1 MNQYET
7 NAIKQKFI
15 QEKYE
20 IVDFEEK
27 ADIYIVNTCTVT
39 NMSDRKSRQILRH
52 AKQINKESILVVI
65 GCYAQVAKEE
75 LEKLEEIDLILGN
88 NEKKDIINY
97 INQLIEENKKIQI
110 TDVMHQKEYLEFE
123 NPTCVDKTRAVVKIQ
138 DGCDRF
144 CTYCII
150 PYARGRVRS
159 RKIENIVEEITDIA
173 KQGIQEI
180 VITGIH
186 IGSYGKDLKE
196 KISLID
202 VLKEINKIDGIKRV
216 RLGSLEP
223 KTITQKFLSELIKLE
238 KICHHFHLSLQSG
251 CDDTLERMNRKYST
265 KEFKEA
271 VELIREKYSD
281 VLLTADVI
289 VGFPGETEKEFETTY
304 RFLEDIKFYKIHV
317 FKYSKRKGTKASVMP
332 DQILPEKQN
341 ERSNK
346 LIELSNKVQEEY
358 NKKYIGKQVK
368 VLIEEKEGKY
378 YKGHTSNYMM
388 IYVESQENLENKII
402 DVKITKIE
410 KNKTIAEI

>member
-1 MNQYET
+1 
-7 NAIKQKFI
+7 
-15 QEKYE
+15 
-20 IVDFEEK
+20 
-27 ADIYIVNTCTVT
+27 
-39 NMSDRKSRQILRH
+39 MSDRKSRQVLRH
-52 AKQINKESILVVI
+52 AKQINKDSILVVI

-75 LEKLEEIDLILGN
+75 LEKIEEIDLILGN
-88 NEKKDIINY
+88 NEKSDIINY
-97 INQLIEENKKIQI
+97 INQYIEEKQKCKI

-123 NPTCVDKTRAVVKIQ
+123 NTTYIDKTRAVVKIQ
-138 DGCDRF
+138 DGCDNF

-159 RKIENIVEEITDIA
+159 RKIENVIKEITDIA

-186 IGSYGKDLKE
+186 IGSYGKDFKE

-202 VLKEINKIDGIKRV
+202 VLKEVNKIDGIKRI

-223 KTITQKFLSELIKLE
+223 KTITQEFLSELIKLE

-251 CDDTLERMNRKYST
+251 CDETLERMNRKYNT

-271 VELIREKYSD
+271 VELIREKYPD

-289 VGFPGETEKEFETTY
+289 VGFPGETEEEFETTY
-304 RFLEDIKFYKIHV
+304 KFLKEIKFYKIHV
-317 FKYSKRKGTKASVMP
+317 FKYSKRKDTKAAIMP
-332 DQILPEKQN
+332 NQILPEKQN

-346 LIELSNKVQEEY
+346 LIELSNKIQEEY
-358 NKKYIGKQVK
+358 NKQYIGKQVQ

-388 IYVESQENLENKII
+388 IYAESQESLENKII
-402 DVKITKIE
+402 DVKII
-410 KNKTIAEI
+410 KNQPNKVIAEII

>member
-1 MNQYET
+1 MQENYEV
-7 NAIKQKFI
+7 
-15 QEKYE
+15 
-20 IVDFEEK
+20 VDFEEK

-52 AKQINKESILVVI
+52 AKQINNKAILVVI
-65 GCYAQVAKEE
+65 GCYVQVAKEE
-75 LEKLEEIDLILGN
+75 LEKIKEIDLILGN
-88 NEKKDIINY
+88 NEKKDIINH
-97 INQLIEENKKIQI
+97 INQYIEENQKCKV

-123 NPTCVDKTRAVVKIQ
+123 NTTYIDKTRAVVKIQ

-159 RKIENIVEEITDIA
+159 RKIENIVKEINDIA

-202 VLKEINKIDGIKRV
+202 VLKEINKIDGIKRI

-223 KTITQKFLSELIKLE
+223 KTITEEFLEELIKLE

-251 CDDTLERMNRKYST
+251 CDETLERMNRKYNT
-265 KEFKEA
+265 NEFKEA
-271 VELIREKYSD
+271 VELIRKKYPD

-289 VGFPGETEKEFETTY
+289 VGFPGETEEEFETTY
-304 RFLEDIKFYKIHV
+304 RFLEEIKFYKIHV
-317 FKYSKRKGTKASVMP
+317 FKYSKRKGTKAAIMP
-332 DQILPEKQN
+332 NQISPEKQN
-341 ERSNK
+341 ERSSI
-346 LIELSNKVQEEY
+346 LIELSNKVQEKY
-358 NKKYIGKQVK
+358 NKEYIGEKVQ

-388 IYVESQENLENKII
+388 IYVETKENLENKII
-402 DVKITKIE
+402 DVKITKTQQ
-410 KNKTIAEI
+410 NKIIAEI